1 MKIKKSAIVIERIKK
16 RINCH
21 KFMLSNKSSDKD
33 FTRKRKL
40 PFVSLVLF
48 MLNLVKSTLQKEL
61 TNFMERFSNLEESPK
76 KISKSAFSQSRV
88 KLKPEAFI
96 DLNNVLTH
104 EFYTDNEFDTWKGF
118 RLLSVDGTVLH
129 LPFSEEIRNHFGFN
143 NDPYGRRL
151 PLARSSSLYDLLN
164 EIIIS
169 TKIDNYHVGEYDLLL
184 SHVDKLQSKDLLIL
198 DKGYNAI
205 WLFLYILYKK
215 SDFLIRMQNNL
226 RFVKS
231 FLESGESSRVVEIDK
246 LTRYQPDS
254 ARRFEELGFKFKPF
268 KIRLIKVELDN
279 GEIEVLGTSLI
290 DENEFPTSLFK
301 DLYFKR
307 WGIEVNIDHLKNQVE
322 IENFTGLTPVSV
334 EQDYYANMF
343 IVNLQSI
350 IARDAKLELRKNGKK
365 TKHEYKINKNLS
377 LAFMKNRIVQI
388 LTSNNPEYLEEL
400 KELFKAE
407 PVPIRK
413 NRKFERRPYKKKKKH
428 FINKRRAV

>member
-1 MKIKKSAIVIERIKK
+1 MEIKNSAIVIERIKK
-16 RINCH
+16 RINCLD
-21 KFMLSNKSSDKD
+21 FMRLNRLSDHD

-61 TNFMERFSNLEESPK
+61 TNFMNLFSGLEGSTK
-76 KISKSAFSQSRV
+76 KISKSAFSQSRI

-118 RLLSVDGTVLH
+118 RLLSIDGTALH

-151 PLARSSSLYDLLN
+151 PLARSSSLYDVLN

-169 TKIDNYHVGEYDLLL
+169 TKIDNYHKGEYDLFL

-198 DKGYNAI
+198 DMGYNAI

-215 SDFLIRMQNNL
+215 SDFVIRLQKKL

-231 FLESGESSRVVEIDK
+231 FLESNESSRVIEISD
-246 LTRYQPDS
+246 LTRYQLES
-254 ARRFEELGFKFKPF
+254 GRRLEELGLKFKPF
-268 KIRLIKVELDN
+268 KLRLIKVELDD

-290 DENEFPTSLFK
+290 DEKEYPTNLFK
-301 DLYFKR
+301 DLYFQR
-307 WGIEVNIDHLKNQVE
+307 WGIEVNIDHLKNQLE
-322 IENFTGLTPVSV
+322 IENFTGLTPTSV
-334 EQDYYANMF
+334 KQDYYANMF

-350 IARDAKLELRKNGKK
+350 IARDAKLELEKNGKK

-377 LAFMKNRIVQI
+377 LGFMKDRIIQI
-388 LTSNNPEYLEEL
+388 LTSNNPMYLEEL

-413 NRKFERRPYKKKKKH
+413 NRKFERRPYKKKKKY

>member
-1 MKIKKSAIVIERIKK
+1 MKTKNSAEVIERIKK
-16 RINCH
+16 RINCLE
-21 KFMLSNKSSDKD
+21 FMNSNRSSDHD

-40 PFVSLVLF
+40 PFISLILF

-61 TNFMERFSNLEESPK
+61 TNFMNLFSNLEDSPK

-104 EFYTDNEFDTWKGF
+104 EFYTDNKFDTWKGF
-118 RLLSVDGTVLH
+118 RLLSIDGTVLH
-129 LPFSEEIRNHFGFN
+129 LPYSEEIRNHFGFN

-151 PLARSSSLYDLLN
+151 PLARSSSLYDILN

-169 TKIDNYHVGEYDLLL
+169 TKIDNYHKGEYDLFLN
-184 SHVDKLQSKDLLIL
+184 HINKLQSKDLLIL
-198 DKGYNAI
+198 DMGYNAI

-215 SDFLIRMQNNL
+215 SDFVIRLQKKL
-226 RFVKS
+226 CFVKS
-231 FLESGESSRVVEIDK
+231 FLESNESSRVIEITD
-246 LTRYQPDS
+246 LTRYQVDS
-254 ARRFEELGFKFKPF
+254 GRRLKELGLKFKPF
-268 KIRLIKVELDN
+268 KLRLIKVELDD

-290 DENEFPTSLFK
+290 DEKEFPTSLFK

-307 WGIEVNIDHLKNQVE
+307 WRIEVNIDHLKNQVE
-322 IENFTGLTPVSV
+322 VENFTGLTPVSV

-350 IARDAKLELRKNGKK
+350 IARDAKLELEKNGKK

-377 LAFMKNRIVQI
+377 LGFMKDRIVQI
-388 LTSNNPEYLEEL
+388 LTSNNPKYLEEL

-413 NRKFERRPYKKKKKH
+413 NRKFERRPYKKKKKY